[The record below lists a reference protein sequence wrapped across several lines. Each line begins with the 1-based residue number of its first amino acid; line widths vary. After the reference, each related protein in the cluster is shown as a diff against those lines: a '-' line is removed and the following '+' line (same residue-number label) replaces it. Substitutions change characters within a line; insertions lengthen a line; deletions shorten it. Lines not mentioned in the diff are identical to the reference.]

1 MTTSSA
7 SAATVQ
13 LAADFTGAGLGRGVG
28 AIFLYALIGLVLMIA
43 GFYAVDLSTPG
54 TLRKLVRDG
63 KPNATYITGAG
74 MLSMAFI
81 IVVAI
86 WASGGNLASG
96 AIYSLV
102 FGLAGIIAQVVS
114 VRVLDLV
121 TGVDMEELMY
131 SETFL
136 PQARV
141 IAASHLALG
150 LIVAVAVL

>member
-1 MTTSSA
+1 MNTTL
-7 SAATVQ
+7 
-13 LAADFTGAGLGRGVG
+13 LAAADLGTLGKGIG
-28 AIFLYALIGLVLMIA
+28 AICLYALVGLLLMVV

-54 TLRKLVRDG
+54 KLRDLVKAG

-86 WASGGNLASG
+86 YANYTGGGNLLDG
-96 AIYSLV
+96 VIYSLV
-102 FGLAGIIAQVVS
+102 YGVVGIVAQIVS

-131 SETFL
+131 SEVFL

-141 IAASHLALG
+141 IAASHVALG
-150 LIVAVAVL
+150 LIVAMAVL

>member
-1 MTTSSA
+1 MPSPTTQQF
-7 SAATVQ
+7 AAEITV
-13 LAADFTGAGLGRGVG
+13 GGLGHGIG
-28 AIFLYALIGLVLMIA
+28 AIVAYAVIGLVLMIA

-54 TLRKLVRDG
+54 KLRQLVRDG

-86 WASGGNLASG
+86 YASGGNLVTGMA
-96 AIYSLV
+96 YSLLY
-102 FGLAGIIAQVVS
+102 GLVGIIAQVVS

-131 SETFL
+131 SEVFL

-141 IAASHLALG
+141 IAASHIALG
-150 LIVAVAVL
+150 LIVAMAVL

>member
-1 MTTSSA
+1 MNTTL
-7 SAATVQ
+7 
-13 LAADFTGAGLGRGVG
+13 LAAADMGTLGKGVG
-28 AIFLYALIGLVLMIA
+28 AICLYALVGLVLMVA

-54 TLRKLVRDG
+54 KLRELVKAG
-63 KPNATYITGAG
+63 KPNATYVTAAG

-86 WASGGNLASG
+86 YAAGGRLAEG
-96 AIYSLV
+96 VTYAVVYGLV
-102 FGLAGIIAQVVS
+102 GIIAQIVS

-131 SETFL
+131 SEVFL

-141 IAASHLALG
+141 IGACHIALG
-150 LIVAVAVL
+150 LIVAMAVL

>member
-1 MTTSSA
+1 MTT
-7 SAATVQ
+7 TL
-13 LAADFTGAGLGRGVG
+13 LAAADVSTLGKGVG
-28 AIFLYALIGLVLMIA
+28 AICLYALVGLALMVA

-54 TLRKLVRDG
+54 KLRDLVKAG

-74 MLSMAFI
+74 MISMALI

-86 WASGGNLASG
+86 YAAGGR
-96 AIYSLV
+96 LV
-102 FGLAGIIAQVVS
+102 EGVTFAVVYGLVGIIAQIVS

-131 SETFL
+131 SEVFL

-141 IAASHLALG
+141 IAASHVALG
-150 LIVAVAVL
+150 LIVAMAVL